1 MEREVLRVDVEQ
13 KEVFIDREIIVD
25 GLRDIIYRAEVVPEY
40 IERVVEKII
49 LIPQIVEVEKKC
61 YMIEE
66 INNLIAKEIDLEV
79 HTADYR
85 QRIDTLKASLD
96 ITIQEIGKNRG
107 SNTNDLKAQ
116 LQSFRQILFSV
127 DKMPKIVEKV
137 KEVFVEVE
145 KDRPVLIPVF
155 NSEQETALLL
165 IIKDLV
171 SALSKLKKE
180 DRERILDKELL
191 EIFAAEFQSGDL
203 GYGDIGSISQ
213 RER

>member
-1 MEREVLRVDVEQ
+1 MDVEQ
-13 KEVFIDREIIVD
+13 KEVFIDRELIVD
-25 GLRDIIYRAEVVPEY
+25 GLRDIIYRAEVVPQY

-66 INNLIAKEIDLEV
+66 INNLIAKEVDLEV

-85 QRIDTLKASLD
+85 QKIDALKASLD

-165 IIKDLV
+165 IIKDLI
-171 SALSKLKKE
+171 SGLSKLKKE
-180 DRERILDKELL
+180 ERERILDKELL
-191 EIFAAEFQSGDL
+191 NIFAAEF
-203 GYGDIGSISQ
+203 
-213 RER
+213 